1 MNAKLAK
8 YGAVALLA
16 LGLGFGAGLT
26 AATEEHAPTL
36 AETRALAK
44 VQAGAPDM
52 ACWLKWDDAK
62 QVHEVACRAEVAKGG
77 GNGEVATP
85 RKAQPSEAPAA
96 SPQPTATVTVTAAPA
111 LPAAS

>member
-52 ACWLKWDDAK
+52 ACWLRWDDTK
-62 QVHEVACRAEVAKGG
+62 QAHEVACRAEVAKGG

-85 RKAQPSEAPAA
+85 RKAQPSEVPA
-96 SPQPTATVTVTAAPA
+96 SPQPTVTVTATPA